1 MKLFRAISGYCF
13 TSIWASSLSP
23 VNARPHWP
31 GIPAVLISRAWVA
44 PGIAATL
51 ICLMMVGCGGGNEGA
66 AAPPTANSATV
77 TSPVANAQTRVS
89 LSGTAIPPAASIV
102 DSSVAVWTVKSGV
115 VYRAGQ
121 PAGFTSQVTLLLWYA
136 GKIYQQNAAN
146 LWWVWA
152 NNNWTASAD
161 PRTPI
166 VAAAPVALPFF
177 GINGHYVQG
186 GIYTSVPLASQGA
199 AIANLGLSGYRQ
211 DMYSTE
217 QIAAFA
223 TTVIPALG
231 SGITVLPMIDP
242 YPWNDPSLNGATPT
256 EASAYAYAYTM
267 AAYAATQLAGIPV
280 VEFGNEFD
288 IDSHNTPVLSDG
300 ESISD
305 FDNATFPIWRGAL
318 RGAEDGWRSVDT
330 HHVTKVIA
338 NATSGWLHFGFLN
351 GLMTGTQPDGSTGHP
366 KISPDIIQWHWYSPG
381 GDFENAH
388 GVSGTY
394 NVLAQLKAS
403 YNLPIM
409 FTEIGANDDLSE
421 AQAQT
426 YINTTIPELVAAKS
440 TYNVIGFNWYE
451 LYDDTSG
458 TFGLLTSSTT
468 QKPRYATMKAVIAA
482 QQAQ

>member
-1 MKLFRAISGYCF
+1 
-13 TSIWASSLSP
+13 
-23 VNARPHWP
+23 
-31 GIPAVLISRAWVA
+31 
-44 PGIAATL
+44 
-51 ICLMMVGCGGGNEGA
+51 MVGCGGGNEGTVA
-66 AAPPTANSATV
+66 TPTANSATV
-77 TSPVANAQTRVS
+77 ASAVDQAQTRVS
-89 LSGTAIPPAASIV
+89 PSGTAIPPAASII
-102 DSSVAVWTVKSGV
+102 DSSSTVWTVKNGV

-136 GKIYQQNAAN
+136 GKIYQENAAN

-161 PRTPI
+161 PRTPN
-166 VAAAPVALPFF
+166 VPAAPVAPPFF

-186 GIYTSVPLASQGA
+186 GIYTSIPLASQGA
-199 AIANLGLSGYRQ
+199 TIANLGMSGYRQ
-211 DMYSTE
+211 DMYSTD
-217 QIAAFA
+217 QIAQFA
-223 TTVIPALG
+223 TTVMPALG
-231 SGITVLPMIDP
+231 AGITVLPMIDP

-267 AAYAATQLAGIPV
+267 AAYAATRLAGIPV

-288 IDSHNTPVLSDG
+288 IDVHNTPILSDG
-300 ESISD
+300 QSISNY
-305 FDNATFPIWRGAL
+305 DNATFPIWRGAL

-330 HHVTKVIA
+330 AHVTKIIA
-338 NATSGWLHFGFLN
+338 NASSGWLHLGFLN

-366 KISPDIIQWHWYSPG
+366 KISPDIIQWHWYSDG

-409 FTEIGANDDLSE
+409 FTEIGVNEDFSE
-421 AQAQT
+421 AQAQA

-451 LYDDTSG
+451 LYDETSG
-458 TFGLLTSSTT
+458 TFGLVTSSSTP
-468 QKPRYATMKAVIAA
+468 KPRYATMKAVIAA